1 MSVKTP
7 KGKFECID
15 SEATDYRQVLRLARR
30 VIYEQPPGP
39 DEPTEDSTLRH
50 GIVERGLGC
59 PWVVAVHRGLVVIA
73 GDVQPPAYGAQGY
86 AVIDFNKPEPSLTR
100 LAVGQRAEDDSIFS
114 GRRIQ
119 WSEDSLVL
127 SVFGYAPGVECC
139 TVGSPEPRVVRVL
152 YTYENRRVEV
162 VR

>member
-7 KGKFECID
+7 KGKFECIN
-15 SEATDYRQVLRLARR
+15 SEATDHRQVLRLAGR

-39 DEPTEDSTLRH
+39 DVTTEDSTLRH

-59 PWVVAVHRGLVVIA
+59 PWVVAVHRGLVVIG
-73 GDVQPPAYGAQGY
+73 GDVAPPAYGAQGY
-86 AVIDFNKPEPSLTR
+86 AVIDFNKAEPSLTR

-114 GRRIQ
+114 GRRIE
-119 WSEDSLVL
+119 WSEGSLVL

-139 TVGSPEPRVVRVL
+139 TVGSPEPRAFRVR
-152 YTYENRRVEV
+152 YTYEDRRVEV